1 MKPKGTIY
9 QHGRNPEKGELVL
22 VLPLVLRILYALVR
36 GFSAGLI
43 GVIVIYVMV
52 LYGPILLEELRYSKS
67 TIIGENVHEEIL
79 LKELQAQDIDELQ
92 EEAESYGVGTNFSVV
107 IPKINAASN
116 VVANVDPWDKDD
128 YESVLKTNVA
138 HAKGTYFPGQGS
150 NIYLFSH
157 STDSDLN
164 VARYN
169 AVFYLLR
176 KLESGDQIIVFFS
189 DKKYVYEVKQK
200 LIVAPTE
207 IEWITKRT
215 DEELLILQ
223 TCDPP
228 GTTWNRLI
236 LVAKPIQQS

>member
-9 QHGRNPEKGELVL
+9 QHGKTPEKGELVL
-22 VLPLVLRILYALVR
+22 VMPLVLRTLYTMVR
-36 GFSAGLI
+36 GLSAGLV

-52 LYGPILLEELRYSKS
+52 LYGPILLEEIRYSKS
-67 TIIGENVHEEIL
+67 AITGENLHEEIL
-79 LKELQAQDIDELQ
+79 LKELQAQNIDELQ
-92 EEAESYGVGTNFSVV
+92 KEAESYGVGTNFSLV
-107 IPKINAASN
+107 IPKIDAASN
-116 VVANVDPWDKDD
+116 IVANVDPWDSDD
-128 YESVLKTNVA
+128 YENVLKTSVA

-157 STDSDLN
+157 STDSSIN

-176 KLESGDQIIVFFS
+176 KLEAGDQVIIFFS
-189 DKKYVYEVKQK
+189 DRKYVYEVEQK
-200 LIVAPTE
+200 LIVSPTE
-207 IEWITKRT
+207 IEWITQRK
-215 DEELLILQ
+215 DEEILILQ

-236 LVAKPIQQS
+236 LVAKPVQ